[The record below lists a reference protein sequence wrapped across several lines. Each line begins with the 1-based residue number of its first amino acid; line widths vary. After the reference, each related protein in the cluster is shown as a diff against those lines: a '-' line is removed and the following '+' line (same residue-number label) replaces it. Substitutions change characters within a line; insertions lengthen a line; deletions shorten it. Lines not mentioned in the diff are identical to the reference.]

1 MTDGSEPTADR
12 AADEVE
18 GDVEV
23 AEDGGS
29 RVADATDQTDPD
41 LEDETDREGKTFDP
55 IPAAGIVA
63 LFSLSVIGGVALVG
77 PFEAAGYQA
86 FENPGSLSNVGVIV
100 VEVVVATAVLLVAF
114 RYDLG
119 EQLAKLLVLA
129 AMAYLLAFP
138 LALFLPAAVP
148 SPLLVAGGISAAFG
162 LVVWLYPEW
171 YVINLAGVAFGAT
184 AIGMFGI
191 SLTPLPVLALLVLM
205 AAYDAYSVYVSEHMQ
220 SLGSGVVDLKLPMVF
235 VVPTTR
241 SFSLRETDDLAE
253 LGGSAMLLGVG
264 DAVFPGLLAGS
275 AATFVEAPA
284 VAVGLSAPALGALV
298 GALVGMA
305 LLEVLLFAV
314 RRTHAGLPVL
324 NACVIA
330 GYLLGAVAAGVPL
343 EMAVGI

>member
-1 MTDGSEPTADR
+1 VTDGTDSTNSDLEEESEP
-12 AADEVE
+12 
-18 GDVEV
+18 
-23 AEDGGS
+23 DG
-29 RVADATDQTDPD
+29 
-41 LEDETDREGKTFDP
+41 EGKTFDP

-86 FENPGSLSNVGVIV
+86 FENPGSLSNVGIIV

-119 EQLAKLLVLA
+119 ERLAKVLVLA

-138 LALFLPAAVP
+138 LALFLPATVP

-162 LVVWLYPEW
+162 IVVWLFPEW

-191 SLTPLPVLALLVLM
+191 SLTPLPVLALLVVM

-235 VVPTTR
+235 IVPTTR

-253 LGGSAMLLGVG
+253 LGANAMLLGVG

-284 VAVGLSAPALGALV
+284 VVAGLNAPALGALV

-305 LLEVLLFAV
+305 LLEVLLFTV

-324 NACVIA
+324 NACVMT
-330 GYLLGAVAAGVPL
+330 GYLLGALAAGVPL
-343 EMAVGI
+343 EVAVGL